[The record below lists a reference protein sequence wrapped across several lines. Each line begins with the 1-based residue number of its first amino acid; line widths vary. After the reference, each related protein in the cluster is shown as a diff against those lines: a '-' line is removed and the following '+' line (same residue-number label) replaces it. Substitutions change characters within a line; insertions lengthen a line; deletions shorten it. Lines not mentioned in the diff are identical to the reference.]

1 MSWESMFDTKI
12 NNNSYS
18 ECMLSYFEL
27 VDEIANMP
35 LSKLQDLLNSEE
47 SLDRATNNQ
56 KVFNE
61 RNEIKKLITE
71 LKELWD

>member
-12 NNNSYS
+12 NNNSYP

-47 SLDRATNNQ
+47 SLDRARNNQ

>member
-1 MSWESMFDTKI
+1 MKE
-12 NNNSYS
+12 SYS
-18 ECMLSYFEL
+18 WL
-27 VDEIANMP
+27 EIANMP

-47 SLDRATNNQ
+47 SLDRARNNQ

-71 LKELWD
+71 LNELWD

>member
-1 MSWESMFDTKI
+1 MFYTKI
-12 NNNSYS
+12 NNNSYP

-47 SLDRATNNQ
+47 SLDRARNNQ

-71 LKELWD
+71 LNELWD